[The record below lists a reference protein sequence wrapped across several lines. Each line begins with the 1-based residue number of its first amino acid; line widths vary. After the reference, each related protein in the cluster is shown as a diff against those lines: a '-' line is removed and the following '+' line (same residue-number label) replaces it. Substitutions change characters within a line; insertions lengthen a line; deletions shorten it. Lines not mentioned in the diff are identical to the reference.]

1 MGLLG
6 YDLAVRSVGLIA
18 ADVILDQIRNINN
31 S

>member
-6 YDLAVRSVGLIA
+6 YGLAFRSVGLIA
-18 ADVILDQIRNINN
+18 ADVIVDQIRNITN